1 MRPKTAE
8 FETFSLDQVC
18 EYTGAPSTAW
28 LCRRIVAGEVTA
40 VRAGKQWRMTR
51 SDMCNVVA
59 YMRGAGVEEMAA
71 RDAVRETVPRPAPS
85 IDALQA
91 RQYLDHIESA
101 KRQSGIYFW
110 AYLTSGVLGI
120 GVLLTAAA
128 LAIFGSRDTA
138 IFTAISDVLPSGI
151 TALFYKR
158 AGDLE
163 RVVQDNLGRLDRAVE
178 NSKRTAAAK
187 DAASKLPPGQDREL
201 LLSLLAIH
209 HLLPDASPEAIAAL
223 LAGARPRARVRGRAA

>member
-1 MRPKTAE
+1 MRPEHAE
-8 FETFSLDQVC
+8 FETFSLDEVC
-18 EYTGAPSTAW
+18 EYTGAPSAAW

-59 YMRGAGVEEMAA
+59 YMRGAAVDEMV
-71 RDAVRETVPRPAPS
+71 RDAGDDAISQPASS

-91 RQYLDHIESA
+91 KQYLDHIESA
-101 KRQSGIYFW
+101 KRRSGIYFW
-110 AYLTSGVLGI
+110 AYLISGVLGI
-120 GVLLTAAA
+120 AVLLTAAGIV
-128 LAIFGSRDTA
+128 IFGSPDIA
-138 IFTAISDVLPSGI
+138 IFTTISDALPSGI
-151 TALFYKR
+151 AALFYKR

-163 RVVQDNLGRLDRAVE
+163 KVVQDNLGRLDRAVE
-178 NSKRTAAAK
+178 NSKRTEAAK
-187 DAASKLPPGQDREL
+187 DAASKLPPGQDRER

-223 LAGARPRARVRGRAA
+223 LAGDRPRRRVGGRAA